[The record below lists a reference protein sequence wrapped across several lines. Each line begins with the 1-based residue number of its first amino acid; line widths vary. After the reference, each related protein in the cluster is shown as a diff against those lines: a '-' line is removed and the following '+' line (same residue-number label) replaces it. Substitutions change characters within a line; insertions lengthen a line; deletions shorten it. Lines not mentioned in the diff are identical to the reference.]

1 MTSYN
6 AKNLPHLKLFIVRRN
21 LFFCHDYAIYF
32 IMCSEKRYI
41 SFVALP
47 LMKYAFL
54 ASLDEING
62 IYSFQ
67 KVEHLLFM
75 SKFVVY
81 NFCEE

>member
-1 MTSYN
+1 
-6 AKNLPHLKLFIVRRN
+6 
-21 LFFCHDYAIYF
+21 
-32 IMCSEKRYI
+32 MCSEKRYI

-81 NFCEE
+81 NFCEEQFYVYLLPLNGMFLNSNLYDGPKRNR

>member
-1 MTSYN
+1 
-6 AKNLPHLKLFIVRRN
+6 
-21 LFFCHDYAIYF
+21 
-32 IMCSEKRYI
+32 MCSEKRYI